1 MDLINLTSSP
11 RVSTKSPERRPL
23 ATRRSTI
30 APDRPAHRQARASL
44 EESPIEAPTIDTS
57 TLDKREEADKGYS
70 RANTFFTTAAIVYGT
85 ALIDTLLTGE
95 NTLRIDLK
103 RYMGDPN
110 P

>member
-1 MDLINLTSSP
+1 MSLFTAS
-11 RVSTKSPERRPL
+11 L
-23 ATRRSTI
+23 ATGIVSAI
-30 APDRPAHRQARASL
+30 VANDAAS
-44 EESPIEAPTIDTS
+44 AYRNGDDAS

-110 P
+110 Q